1 MKDPQSKF
9 VTKDDLKKLE
19 VNLVQKIKDEIETFA
34 GQIISAVGK
43 MFEEVATKSELSG
56 VKSELKSELS
66 EVKSELSEVKSDVKE
81 VKRRMTDLEADVPTA
96 KEVKNHEKRILKLE
110 EAVFVSP

>member
-1 MKDPQSKF
+1 MLDKEDQKF
-9 VTKDDLKKLE
+9 
-19 VNLVQKIKDEIETFA
+19 IKDEIETFA

-43 MFEEVATKSELSG
+43 MFEEVAT
-56 VKSELKSELS
+56 KSELS

-96 KEVKNHEKRILKLE
+96 RQMQNHEKRISVLE
-110 EAVFVSP
+110 ETVLA